1 MIIKVLHSETY
12 KLKKCYLLIV
22 PCDIYGSHL
31 SRDTEN
37 AFDLLNHNFPIMVL
51 EKLDFKTNFVNQ
63 IKILLCNQES
73 CIVNGGSVTKY
84 FKFKKSACQG
94 DPISVYLFI
103 IVLEVPFIFN

>member
-22 PCDIYGSHL
+22 PCNIYGNHL
-31 SRDTEN
+31 SIDTEK
-37 AFDLLNHNFPIMVL
+37 ASDSLNYNFPIMVL
-51 EKLDFKTNFVNQ
+51 EKLGFKINFVNR
-63 IKILLCNQES
+63 IKILLRNQES
-73 CIVNGGSVTKY
+73 GIVNGGSTIKY
-84 FKFKKSACQG
+84 FKFKKGARQG